1 MDAWIELIDRF
12 GGLFLRGFWLTA
24 QLTVAPLVVGFAL
37 AWPLAIVRAA
47 GGRSLFFAPV
57 SAFVYFMTGTPM
69 LVQLFLLYYGLAQ
82 FEWIRESFLWTVFAE
97 AYWCAM
103 IAFTLNTAAYSAEIF
118 RGAIL
123 ATPKGEIDA
132 ARACGMGRAAVFWR
146 AVFPSSMRR
155 ALPAYGNEMIFLMQ
169 GSAVASVV
177 PLIDLTGA
185 ARNAFKITIS
195 SGAVLSGDFVVYVA
209 GRNHRRRSAFFRE
222 KILPPFG
229 AVGAAIDATI
239 GAAGAPN
246 QGGGRRKTS
255 PSRKCANSISSLCAR
270 SAMVRATF
278 NTR

>member
-146 AVFPSSMRR
+146 AVFPSAMRR

-195 SGAVLSGDFVVYVA
+195 SEPYYLAILLYMLLA
-209 GRNHRRRSAFFRE
+209 G
-222 KILPPFG
+222 I
-229 AVGAAIDATI
+229 I
-239 GAAGAPN
+239 AAGA
-246 QGGGRRKTS
+246 RFSEKKFCRH
-255 PSRKCANSISSLCAR
+255 LAR
-270 SAMVRATF
+270 
-278 NTR
+278 